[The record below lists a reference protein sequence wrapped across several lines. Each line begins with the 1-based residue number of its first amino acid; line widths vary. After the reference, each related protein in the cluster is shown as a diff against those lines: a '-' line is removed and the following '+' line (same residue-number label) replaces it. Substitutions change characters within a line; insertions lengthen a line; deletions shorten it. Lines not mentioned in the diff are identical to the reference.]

1 MKKDFLFSLTGL
13 QYIKFCNLTDI
24 FHTNNWLTTDSW
36 MLSSILDGYF
46 QVVLLI
52 SILSWYLIVHKQ
64 QDFSY
69 VDLPSSVNPIPII
82 HRSLTSLPNKLLKKV
97 KDYTHN
103 ATNYFQSSIIPDK
116 IDDEKSMSLLLIEIE
131 LHTYII
137 SIINK
142 CRLYAL
148 QKNIELKID
157 NKIDYISCRVDELK
171 MTSALQYLLFRTIES
186 TVSNSSI
193 NITISQDAD
202 NWILNISNCPE
213 TRSTSMNIIP
223 SFTDILPIYHYG
235 NFKFVKNIIRNH
247 GGNIVGSSHGNI
259 ATIKVTV
266 PLNCQNQSLKVPGVK
281 HCIMSNTGCSCSVPQ
296 DIRTNK
302 NLEISTR
309 PNVLLVMADKK
320 FSYYLNNNLSIFFRI
335 TIIDDPEQIFQIS
348 THKNP
353 DIIIIDEIVNG
364 VYGDELCSDIR
375 SDKKISNI
383 PIILLININ
392 GDESYLSHTSSG
404 ADMLEQRIGSVC
416 KLKADIRM
424 LINNRITRQN
434 RIKQEETYNNSTVMT
449 TSDKKINETRIFL
462 DKVEKLLDEKLF
474 IEKYTIAMLSSDLC
488 MSRTK
493 FSNKMNEITGKTPSA
508 FIYDFTMTKA
518 KNLLLSELYTVTEV
532 SDMLGFCNSKYFRKR
547 FKQYYNV
554 CPTEFVKEV
563 KGIE

>member
-1 MKKDFLFSLTGL
+1 MKKDFLFSLSGL

-46 QVVLLI
+46 QVALFI

-103 ATNYFQSSIIPDK
+103 ATNYFQSSTVSEK
-116 IDDEKSMSLLLIEIE
+116 TDDEKSMSLSLIEIE

-142 CRLYAL
+142 CRLYAF

-213 TRSTSMNIIP
+213 TRSTGMNIIQ

-266 PLNCQNQSLKVPGVK
+266 PLNCQNQSPKVPGVK
-281 HCIMSNTGCSCSVPQ
+281 HCIMSNTGCSCCVPQ

-563 KGIE
+563 KGLE

>member
-1 MKKDFLFSLTGL
+1 MKKDFLFSLSGL

-46 QVVLLI
+46 QVALFI

-103 ATNYFQSSIIPDK
+103 ATNYFQSSTVSEK
-116 IDDEKSMSLLLIEIE
+116 TDDEKSMSLSLIEIE

-142 CRLYAL
+142 CRLYAF

-193 NITISQDAD
+193 NITISQEAD

-213 TRSTSMNIIP
+213 TRSTGMNIIQ

-266 PLNCQNQSLKVPGVK
+266 PLNCQNLSPKVPGVK
-281 HCIMSNTGCSCSVPQ
+281 HCIMSNTGCSCCVPQ

-375 SDKKISNI
+375 SDKEISNI

-563 KGIE
+563 KGLE

>member
-375 SDKKISNI
+375 SDKKISKS
-383 PIILLININ
+383 LFKN
-392 GDESYLSHTSSG
+392 G
-404 ADMLEQRIGSVC
+404 
-416 KLKADIRM
+416 
-424 LINNRITRQN
+424 
-434 RIKQEETYNNSTVMT
+434 
-449 TSDKKINETRIFL
+449 
-462 DKVEKLLDEKLF
+462 
-474 IEKYTIAMLSSDLC
+474 
-488 MSRTK
+488 
-493 FSNKMNEITGKTPSA
+493 
-508 FIYDFTMTKA
+508 
-518 KNLLLSELYTVTEV
+518 
-532 SDMLGFCNSKYFRKR
+532 
-547 FKQYYNV
+547 
-554 CPTEFVKEV
+554 
-563 KGIE
+563 